1 MFTVIRLP
9 FNGNISQVL
18 YDINYKLNTMTG
30 YSAEEKSKLLI
41 EFESFNKGI
50 KQFIGKKFGDDFA
63 KTAAFQIK
71 KEYNSLLEDMPYI
84 GGSDNPLTIT
94 ITSTTQ
100 YLAVY
105 LVLKRRGKDLKDIGE
120 ICYRHADDFFKNN
133 SDEIMP
139 MDNPQV
145 IGFLKYMASESE
157 NRIYHGDFV
166 FEFVEGEDFDF
177 GLDFKECA
185 ICKFF
190 QEKGADEFVPYMCAM
205 DIPESK
211 YGCLGLK
218 RTMTLAEGADKCD
231 FRYKKGAPTEIVS
244 AVINEEDF

>member
-1 MFTVIRLP
+1 
-9 FNGNISQVL
+9 
-18 YDINYKLNTMTG
+18 MTG
-30 YSAEEKSKLLI
+30 YSAEEKSKLLV
-41 EFESFNKGI
+41 EFESFNKAI
-50 KQFIGKKFGDDFA
+50 KQLIGEKFSEDFA
-63 KTAAFQIK
+63 KTAALQIK

-84 GGSDNPLTIT
+84 GGFDNPLTIT

-105 LVLKRRGKDLKDIGE
+105 LVLKKRGKDLKDIGK
-120 ICYRHADDFFKNN
+120 ICYQHADEFLKNN
-133 SDEIMP
+133 ADDIMP
-139 MDNPQV
+139 IDNPQV
-145 IGFLKYMASESE
+145 VGFLKYMASESE
-157 NRIYHGDFV
+157 NRIYPGDFV

-190 QEKGADEFVPYMCAM
+190 HENGADEFIPYMCAT

-211 YGCLGLK
+211 YGGLGLK

-231 FRYKKGAPTEIVS
+231 FRYIKGDSTEIFS
-244 AVINEEDF
+244 SVINEEDF